1 MTVSRS
7 IHISTNDPISLPFM
21 NEQYSIL
28 YMYHIFTYSCVDGH
42 LGSFHIL
49 AIVNS
54 APMNFGVRWSELPSS
69 QNLQTIN
76 AGRGGQQSSYTVGGS
91 ANQYSHYGEVY
102 GGYLK
107 S

>member
-1 MTVSRS
+1 
-7 IHISTNDPISLPFM
+7 M

-28 YMYHIFTYSCVDGH
+28 YMYHIFIYSYVNGH

-54 APMNFGVRWSELPSS
+54 GPGNTGVQWSELASS
-69 QNLQTIN
+69 QNVQTIN
-76 AGRGGQQSSYTVGGS
+76 AGEGGQQSSYIVGGS
-91 ANQYSHYGEVY
+91 ANQYSHYGEVS
-102 GGYLK
+102 GG